1 MGVIEYPDVRAW
13 IQEMDVAILPHLNSK
28 KTRSMN
34 PLKLY
39 VYCSLG
45 VPVVSTDIE
54 NLDELKPF
62 VWIADTYDDFIL
74 KVEKALEDG
83 KKEISNSLN
92 ECLIANTWE
101 KRVDQILKELL
112 VSVQ

>member
-1 MGVIEYPDVRAW
+1 
-13 IQEMDVAILPHLNSK
+13 
-28 KTRSMN
+28 MN

-62 VWIADTYDDFIL
+62 ILIADTYDDFIL

-83 KKEISNSLN
+83 KKGISQSLH
-92 ECLIANTWE
+92 ECLNANTWE

-112 VSVQ
+112 V